1 MTDTAGGF
9 GLATISITV
18 NPINDAPTITVP
30 GTQTTNEDISKA
42 ITGVSVNDVDLA
54 PIQVELTVTK
64 GTVTLASVSGL
75 TIDSGANGSATVKF
89 TGALSD
95 LNTALGT
102 ITYSPN
108 TNYFGSDA
116 LVINVS
122 DLGNVGTGNIL
133 TATKTVNLNV
143 VSVPDAP
150 VITSDGGTAT
160 ATISVNENTKS
171 VTTVQATDVDST
183 LTSLVYSIDGGA
195 DAAKFAIVSTSGVLE
210 FKVAPDFEFPSDANL
225 DNIYEVVVKVTDPT
239 AQSDTQ
245 AISVKVLDVVDQ
257 LLVSLDGSGTSRS
270 RTMSAMPMPLR

>member
-1 MTDTAGGF
+1 M
-9 GLATISITV
+9 
-18 NPINDAPTITVP
+18 
-30 GTQTTNEDISKA
+30 
-42 ITGVSVNDVDLA
+42 
-54 PIQVELTVTK
+54 
-64 GTVTLASVSGL
+64 
-75 TIDSGANGSATVKF
+75 
-89 TGALSD
+89 
-95 LNTALGT
+95 NTALGT

-257 LLVSLDGSGTSRS
+257 LLVSLDGSGNLTITDNVGNANAITVKFVAPNIVLTDANQVFDTAPGGGSLANGGKTLS
-270 RTMSAMPMPLR
+270 IPLSSVTGKLTINASAGDDTLTVDYSGGNPVPAGGIVFNGGDPTTGPGDKWN